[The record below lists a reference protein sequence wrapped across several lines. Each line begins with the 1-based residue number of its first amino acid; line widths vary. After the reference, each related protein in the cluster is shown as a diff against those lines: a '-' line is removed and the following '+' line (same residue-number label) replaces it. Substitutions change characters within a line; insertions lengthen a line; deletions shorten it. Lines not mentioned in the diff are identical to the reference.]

1 MVRSLDGGDKL
12 LGFESWAPL
21 LITYVALS
29 NLCILFTSVFTC
41 EHGNNTSVP
50 PPRVM
55 RNDELIFLKH
65 LEQRLVHGKHDK
77 SVD

>member
-21 LITYVALS
+21 LIPYIALS
-29 NLCILFTSVFTC
+29 KLCILFTSVVTC
-41 EHGNNTSVP
+41 EYGNNTRVP

-55 RNDELIFLKH
+55 RIDELILKH

>member
-1 MVRSLDGGDKL
+1 M
-12 LGFESWAPL
+12 
-21 LITYVALS
+21 
-29 NLCILFTSVFTC
+29 SVFTC
-41 EHGNNTSVP
+41 EHGNNTSFL

-65 LEQRLVHGKHDK
+65 LEQHLVHGKHDK